1 MRSVAVPVLLTIC
14 LLVVGLSLGV
24 GAGMADGGESPASI
38 EQPAEPILVYDIS
51 IDDNGTATWLISAK
65 FPIGEPDQ
73 QDAFDEIAEKYL
85 NDEEDTYL
93 SVGAY
98 DVAADELAT
107 ALDRPMAIEASNRS
121 VTRSDEVG
129 TLELSF
135 RWVGFGS
142 ADNHSVTV
150 GDVFTATERPWLST
164 LQDDEF
170 LRIHA
175 PSGYAIETSGMPV
188 DNRTAWMDGPA
199 DLSESELQTVFVRE
213 AQFGSNGD
221 GDQGTDEPSGSLIL
235 PVMGGA
241 LGILGLIAIGLA
253 LGHRAGWAPVSAAVA
268 ALRDSDEQD
277 SDGVTDES
285 DEDGGEQPK
294 STTEDL
300 ELLSD
305 EERVLQLIE
314 DHGGRMKQAAI
325 VEETDWSNAKVSQL
339 LSEMAES
346 GSIEKLR
353 IGRENLISLPDFE
366 NGR

>member
-1 MRSVAVPVLLTIC
+1 MRSVAAPVLLSIC
-14 LLVVGLSLGV
+14 LLVVALSLGV
-24 GAGMADGGESPASI
+24 GTGLADDGAS
-38 EQPAEPILVYDIS
+38 EASVEPTDEPILVYDIS
-51 IDDNGTATWLISAK
+51 IDENGTATWLISAK
-65 FPIGEPDQ
+65 FPIAEPDQ
-73 QDAFDEIAEKYL
+73 RDAFDEIAEEYL
-85 NDEEDTYL
+85 NDEEDAYL
-93 SVGAY
+93 SVDAY
-98 DVAADELAT
+98 DVAADELA
-107 ALDRPMAIEASNRS
+107 AELDRSMAIEAPNRS
-121 VTRSDEVG
+121 VTRSDDVG
-129 TLELSF
+129 TLALSF
-135 RWVGFGS
+135 RWVGFGM

-164 LQDDEF
+164 LQDDEY

-175 PSGYAIETSGMPV
+175 PSGYAIDTSGMPV

-199 DLSESELQTVFVRE
+199 DLSGSELQTVFVRE

-221 GDQGTDEPSGSLIL
+221 GDGEPDEPSGSLLL
-235 PVMGGA
+235 PAVSGA
-241 LGILGLIAIGLA
+241 IGLLGLIAIGLA
-253 LGHRAGWAPVSAAVA
+253 LGHRAGWTPITAAVA
-268 ALRDSDEQD
+268 AIRDSGEQD
-277 SDGVTDES
+277 SDEITDEP
-285 DEDGGEQPK
+285 DEDDGEQPDAA
-294 STTEDL
+294 TEDL